1 VSFEVQRG
9 RVPGPTHDGYVRV
22 PFLEGLADL
31 TPHVRFAAGFAR
43 WGLVIFPQRGHRFDD
58 GGEEV
63 GGVTAL
69 LDLALPPQ
77 LAVLVS
83 GGLGQEPDRVFPD
96 LGVFC
101 SSQNEGGF
109 VPGAA
114 RPPRTRSS
122 IHRSSASRPA
132 EIRECRLF
140 ARFSFAA
147 GSGDA
152 ADSPAL
158 EARFLAA
165 DLAARRASQSETQ
178 SG

>member
-1 VSFEVQRG
+1 VVFEMQG
-9 RVPGPTHDGYVRV
+9 GSVPGSTDDGYVLVAFPADFADRV
-22 PFLEGLADL
+22 AHIRLAPGL
-31 TPHVRFAAGFAR
+31 TGRR
-43 WGLVIFPQRGHRFDD
+43 LVALPQGRHRIED
-58 GGEEV
+58 GVEEV
-63 GGVTAL
+63 AGVAAL

-83 GGLGQEPDRVFPD
+83 GGLGEEPDRVFPD

>member
-1 VSFEVQRG
+1 MQGRSVPRSADRG
-9 RVPGPTHDGYVRV
+9 Y
-22 PFLEGLADL
+22 FLVAFPAGFADL
-31 TPHVRFAAGFAR
+31 TPHIRLAASLAG
-43 WGLVIFPQRGHRFDD
+43 WGLIALPQGRHRRED
-58 GGEEV
+58 GVEEV
-63 GGVTAL
+63 GGVAAL

-83 GGLGQEPDRVFPD
+83 GGFSEEPDRVFPD
-96 LGVFC
+96 FGVFC

-165 DLAARRASQSETQ
+165 DLAARRASQSET
-178 SG
+178 